1 MSEKSTNIHYSE
13 FPIHN
18 SGFSLP
24 DFDEASMSQ
33 IPALLELVNLGYT
46 YIPRATIAEIREGT
60 SQYVLRDIA
69 FEALRKINGDNISD
83 KSIRDAI
90 FEAESGIDMGGGVFR
105 ASEEVF
111 SLMLAGR
118 SVSELVDGR
127 CVSPQMKFVDF
138 AEPTNNMF
146 HVCAEFELSEGHERR
161 PDIVLFVNGFP
172 FAVIENKKESVKVDD
187 AVAQMVRNQGRNE
200 TPKFFLFPQIL
211 VATNVRKLKYATML
225 TPARFYAHWKEK
237 DADREAYDAE
247 VSAVV
252 NKTVDQGV
260 VGQIANDLIR
270 QDYSQA
276 ANRAITEQDRGI
288 YSLLRPDRL
297 LDLTRNFILYDN
309 NVKKIARYPQY
320 FAVKKALQRLKT
332 FDEHGKRQGGLIWH
346 TQGTGK
352 SLTMVMLVKCLID
365 DPDIVLPRIVVV
377 TDRRDLDKQISDT
390 FAACN
395 IKKDVKRTRSAKE
408 LLRLIKEK
416 DQRVITSLI
425 HKFEASRAMRDFV
438 DDDPNVFIL
447 IDEAHRSQAGKANIE
462 LNLILPKACQ
472 IGFTGTPL
480 MKREKS
486 SERKFGGIID
496 AYTISEAEADGV
508 VLPLIYQPRFVE
520 QRVQQALLDKFYD
533 QITQDLT
540 EDQKKDLQKKFSSS
554 QIVEET
560 SQRIET
566 IALDILEHYRQF
578 LNTGLKAQ
586 IVAPSKYAAVMF
598 QKAFDLQD
606 SVSIEVLIS
615 DTADKEEDD
624 KLPEHKRIVAEW
636 LKNEKH
642 KYGSSLE
649 TREKNL
655 IREFKEN
662 PEGVR
667 MLIVV
672 DKLLTGFDAPRN
684 TFLYLAK
691 QLKDHNLLQAIARV
705 NRLFDGDEGREAKV
719 NGFVIDYSKNAKN
732 LYDAMELFSNYDPE
746 DIERALLNSD
756 EKIQELERV
765 YQELHSIFNAV
776 KNKQDT
782 EEYVRVLE
790 EDVETREHFYELV
803 NEFVKQF
810 STCQMLYDF
819 TRKFGAEKLH
829 RFQGDLKKFV
839 ELKKIQKIK
848 NAEEVDFSKY
858 ENQIRRILDKYVSS
872 EYVVEL
878 AEPFQIRESAK
889 FNEYIA
895 NMEHGLSDR
904 SRAEAIA
911 AQTKK
916 TIKENYHRDPEF
928 YRRFSERIERLIA
941 DLKDA
946 RKEDL
951 KALLGRALEYQ
962 EHVNG
967 YEADDIPDLIRNRKE
982 YHPFFRNLQLELKK
996 HPVPPDQLCEMVK
1009 AMVDLLNRH
1018 KIVDWHRN
1026 IEVERQ
1032 VRTELEDYLFDIAKD
1047 EYGVPL
1053 ATNEIDNIVTLV
1065 WNLAVENRG

>member
-1 MSEKSTNIHYSE
+1 M
-13 FPIHN
+13 
-18 SGFSLP
+18 
-24 DFDEASMSQ
+24 
-33 IPALLELVNLGYT
+33 
-46 YIPRATIAEIREGT
+46 
-60 SQYVLRDIA
+60 
-69 FEALRKINGDNISD
+69 
-83 KSIRDAI
+83 
-90 FEAESGIDMGGGVFR
+90 
-105 ASEEVF
+105 
-111 SLMLAGR
+111 
-118 SVSELVDGR
+118 
-127 CVSPQMKFVDF
+127 
-138 AEPTNNMF
+138 
-146 HVCAEFELSEGHERR
+146 
-161 PDIVLFVNGFP
+161 
-172 FAVIENKKESVKVDD
+172 
-187 AVAQMVRNQGRNE
+187 
-200 TPKFFLFPQIL
+200 L
-211 VATNVRKLKYATML
+211 VATNVRELKYGTML
-225 TPARFYAHWKEK
+225 TPARFYSHWKEK
-237 DADREAYDAE
+237 DADPEAYDAE
-247 VSAVV
+247 VSAVINIAV
-252 NKTVDQGV
+252 NQSV
-260 VGQIANDLIR
+260 VGQIAADLIR
-270 QDYSQA
+270 QDYTQA
-276 ANRAITEQDRGI
+276 ADRAVTEQDRGI

-320 FAVKKALQRLKT
+320 FAVKKALKRLKT
-332 FDEHGKRQGGLIWH
+332 FDEYGKRQGGLIWH

-408 LLRLIKEK
+408 LLRLIREK

-438 DDDPNVFIL
+438 DYDPNVFIL

-486 SERKFGGIID
+486 SESKFGGIID

-520 QRVQQALLDKFYD
+520 QKVQQAFLDKFYD

-566 IALDILEHYRQF
+566 IALDILEHYRRFQ
-578 LNTGLKAQ
+578 NSGLKAQ

-606 SVSIEVLIS
+606 NVSVEVIIS

-624 KLPEHKRIVAEW
+624 KLPEHKRLVAEW

-649 TREKNL
+649 MREKNL
-655 IREFKEN
+655 IRDFKEN

-719 NGFVIDYSKNAKN
+719 NGFIIDYSKNAKN
-732 LYDAMELFSNYDPE
+732 LYDALELFSNYDPE
-746 DIERALLNSD
+746 DVERALLNSD

-819 TRKFGAEKLH
+819 TRKFDAEKLH
-829 RFQGDLKKFV
+829 RYQGDLKKFA

-878 AEPFQIRESAK
+878 TEPLQIRESSK

-895 NMEHGLSDR
+895 NTERGLSDR
-904 SRAEAIA
+904 SKAEAIA

-946 RKEDL
+946 KKEDL
-951 KALLGRALEYQ
+951 RALLGQAREYQ
-962 EHVNG
+962 EHVSG
-967 YEADDIPDLIRNRKE
+967 YEADDIPDLIKNKKE
-982 YHPFFRNLQLELKK
+982 YHPFFRNLQSELKK
-996 HPVPPDQLCEMVK
+996 NPVPPDRLCEMVK
-1009 AMVDLLNRH
+1009 AMVDLIDRQ

-1032 VRTELEDYLFDIAKD
+1032 VRTGLEDYLFDVAKD
-1047 EYGVPL
+1047 EYGILL

-1065 WNLAVENRG
+1065 WNLAVENRE